1 MAHDNKAAIRRT
13 LLAGTSAM
21 VVLLGG
27 IGGWAATTDLS
38 GAVIAPGA
46 LVVESNVKKV
56 QHPTGGVVGELLVHD
71 GDPVR
76 TGQVVLRLDDTV
88 TRANLAVVTKA
99 LDELAARKARLVAE
113 RDGATAIEFPADL
126 VHRAALPDIAHILA
140 GERRLFESR
149 RDGRAGQQAQ
159 LRQRIVQMNE
169 EIVGIQAQLVAKGQE
184 IIFVARELVG
194 VRDLWKKNLVQITR
208 LTGLERDS
216 ARINGEQAQLTAAI
230 AQARGKIAEIQLQII
245 QIEQDLISEVAK
257 DMREIDAKQGELIE
271 RRVTA
276 EDQLKR
282 IDLRAPQDG
291 KVHQMAVHTVGGV
304 ISAGDVVMVIVPA
317 AEILAV
323 EAKASPQDIDQLRL
337 GQPAM
342 LRFSAFNQRT
352 TPEIEGT
359 VSRVSADV
367 STDQRTGASF
377 YTLRLTVTAEQIARL
392 GGVRLVPGMP
402 VEAFMRTE
410 DRSVLSYLV
419 KPLRDQVVRAFRER

>member
-149 RDGRAGQQAQ
+149 RGGRAGQQAQ
-159 LRQRIVQMNE
+159 LRQRIAQMNE

-282 IDLRAPQDG
+282 VDLRAPQDG

-367 STDQRTGASF
+367 STDQRTGGSF

-402 VEAFMRTE
+402 VEAFMQTE

>member
-159 LRQRIVQMNE
+159 LRQRIAQMNE

-282 IDLRAPQDG
+282 VDLRAPQDG

-367 STDQRTGASF
+367 STDQRTGGSF

-402 VEAFMRTE
+402 VEAFMQTE

>member
-1 MAHDNKAAIRRT
+1 
-13 LLAGTSAM
+13 M
-21 VVLLGG
+21 VLLLGG

-71 GDPVR
+71 GDQVR
-76 TGQVVLRLDDTV
+76 TGQVVMRLDDTV

-99 LDELAARKARLVAE
+99 LDELGARKARLMAE
-113 RDGATAIEFPADL
+113 RDGASAISFPYDL
-126 VHRAALPDIAHILA
+126 LRRSDNVEVAHILA

-149 RDGRAGQQAQ
+149 RDGRVGQQAQ
-159 LRQRIVQMNE
+159 LRQRIAQMHE
-169 EIVGIQAQLVAKGQE
+169 EITGIGAQLNAKGEE
-184 IIFVARELVG
+184 ITFVARELAG

-208 LTGLERDS
+208 LTSLERDS
-216 ARINGEQAQLTAAI
+216 ARINGEQAHLIAAI

-245 QIEQDLISEVAK
+245 QIEQDLISEVAR

-291 KVHQMAVHTVGGV
+291 MVHQMAVHTVGGV
-304 ISAGDVVMVIVPA
+304 ITAGDVVMVIVPA
-317 AEILAV
+317 SEELAV
-323 EAKASPQDIDQLRL
+323 EAKVSPQDIDQLRI
-337 GQPAM
+337 GQSAV
-342 LRFSAFNQRT
+342 LRFSAFSQRT
-352 TPEIEGT
+352 TPEILGT

-367 STDQRTGASF
+367 SSDQRTGASF
-377 YTLRLTVTAEQIARL
+377 YTLRVTVTAEQIARL
-392 GGVRLVPGMP
+392 GGVRLLPGMP
-402 VEAFMRTE
+402 VEAFMQTE

-419 KPLRDQVVRAFRER
+419 KPLRDQAARAFRER